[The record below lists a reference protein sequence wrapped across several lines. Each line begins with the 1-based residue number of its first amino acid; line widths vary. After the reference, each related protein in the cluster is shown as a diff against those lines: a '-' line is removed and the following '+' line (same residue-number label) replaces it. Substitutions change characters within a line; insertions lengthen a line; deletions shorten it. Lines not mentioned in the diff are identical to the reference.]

1 MACDAVGMCV
11 CTCLDTSTCTPTP
24 VAVAV
29 ACDEEVPS
37 FTPQKAGAPCGH
49 ERKQTRRSATGTD
62 VGSHAVPRR
71 PCLIP
76 PRTDHSRRG
85 RPGWTADGTPHRYRR
100 VWRGQGITFR
110 NGDRHRDGRRRTG
123 GCRFPSATAGPQQE
137 AAPKGGIPGDGTF
150 LVGKDI
156 QAGTYRSEGKNTYGC
171 YWARLSDTTGESS
184 AIIANGSAQGPA
196 IVKIAAGD
204 KAFQTTD
211 CKPWKKIG

>member
-1 MACDAVGMCV
+1 MTATATGADV
-11 CTCLDTSTCTPTP
+11 
-24 VAVAV
+24 
-29 ACDEEVPS
+29 
-37 FTPQKAGAPCGH
+37 QAGAA
-49 ERKQTRRSATGTD
+49 S
-62 VGSHAVPRR
+62 
-71 PCLIP
+71 
-76 PRTDHSRRG
+76 
-85 RPGWTADGTPHRYRR
+85 
-100 VWRGQGITFR
+100 
-110 NGDRHRDGRRRTG
+110 
-123 GCRFPSATAGPQQE
+123 PSATAGPQQE